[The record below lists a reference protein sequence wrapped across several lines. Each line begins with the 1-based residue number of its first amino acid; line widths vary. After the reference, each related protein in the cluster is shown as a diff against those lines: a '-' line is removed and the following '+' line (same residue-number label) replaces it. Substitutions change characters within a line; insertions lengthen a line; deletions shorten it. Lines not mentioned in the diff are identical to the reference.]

1 MAEVFRDALG
11 VPHIRATD
19 VRDLADAQGEVTA
32 RDRGWQ
38 IEVDRLRAAGR
49 LSELIGE
56 SGLDWDVFARRAR
69 IDDTAH
75 RAFAALDEETSAFV
89 SAYTAGVRRGMDAAG
104 RHASEFGLLDEAFGD
119 ARPLT
124 PWAEHDPLGILHVA
138 HVLFSTFPHVLWR
151 ERVAT
156 VLGDEWV
163 DAFVGDDTSPTG
175 GSNAWALHGSRTA
188 SGSPIV
194 AGDPHRMFELPGPY
208 QQVRLACGEFDV
220 VGLAFPGVPGVP
232 HFGHTGDAAWGITN
246 AIAHSVDVFEE
257 RLRARDGGY
266 EAWGRSGWEPV
277 DVVRHR
283 IVVRGGTTVE
293 VEALETARGCIVTDL
308 QEADGALRAWSI
320 RHPARTNAD
329 LGVGAIL
336 PLLRA
341 RSARDVIT
349 AFSRWV
355 DPVNRVLAADRNGDV
370 LSATVGTV
378 PRRDRAERRRVL
390 SVATT
395 EPAPDR
401 ERIDAVAVHD
411 FAVDANERP
420 TAASIDL
427 GWAYPSAH
435 RATRIAQLLGTLDP
449 RTVAELG
456 PVWGDTESGSAAAL
470 LPLLPA
476 GEIPPTAAAVRD
488 LLATWDGRADA
499 DSEAAGVFGAWRNA
513 LVRAVTEHP
522 ALSPL
527 QEPHPFGAVF
537 DPWMRME
544 AQVASALDR
553 ILRHPALRDDAP
565 ALVRASLEQ
574 AADAQPWGST
584 HRMLPLHVLAEVPD
598 AVAPGANL
606 SISLS
611 GDGDAVR
618 CTGSTPGVTDRAW
631 RGSVARWAWDLS
643 DRQKSVW
650 SVPFGAS
657 GDPDSAHFADQLGDW
672 AAITPTRIVTD
683 WSALRAD
690 HPTGAA

>member
-1 MAEVFRDALG
+1 MAELFRDALG

-19 VRDLADAQGEVTA
+19 ARDLADAQGEVTA

-38 IEVDRLRAAGR
+38 IEVDRLRSAGR

-56 SGLDWDVFARRAR
+56 AGLDWDVFARRAR
-69 IDDTAH
+69 IDGTA
-75 RAFAALDEETSAFV
+75 RQAFAALDEDTSAFV
-89 SAYTAGVRRGMDAAG
+89 RAYTAGVRRGMDAAG
-104 RHASEFGLLDEAFGD
+104 KHASEFRVLDELFGD

-124 PWAEHDPLGILHVA
+124 PWADHDPLGVLHVA

-156 VLGDEWV
+156 VLGDDWV
-163 DAFVGDDTSPTG
+163 DVFVGDDTSPTG
-175 GSNAWALHGSRTA
+175 GSNAWALHGSRTQ

-208 QQVRLACGEFDV
+208 QQVRLACEEFDV
-220 VGLAFPGVPGVP
+220 IGLAFPGVPGVP

-266 EAWGRSGWEPV
+266 DAWGPSGWAPV

-283 IVVRGGTTVE
+283 IAVRGGTTVE
-293 VEALETARGCIVTDL
+293 VEALETAHGCIVTDL
-308 QEADGALRAWSI
+308 QEADGALRAWSM
-320 RHPARTNAD
+320 RHPARTGAD
-329 LGVGAIL
+329 LGFGAIL

-341 RSARDVIT
+341 RTAQDVIT

-355 DPVNRVLAADRNGDV
+355 DPVNRVLAADRAGDV

-390 SVATT
+390 PAATT
-395 EPAPDR
+395 APAPDR
-401 ERIDAVAVHD
+401 ERIGAVAVHD
-411 FAVDANERP
+411 GAVDANERP
-420 TAASIDL
+420 SAGSIDF

-435 RATRIAQLLGTLDP
+435 RAARITQLLGAIDP
-449 RTVAELG
+449 RTVDEFG
-456 PVWGDTESGSAAAL
+456 PIWGDTESGAAVSILA
-470 LPLLPA
+470 LLPA
-476 GEIPPTAAAVRD
+476 GELPPSAAGVRD
-488 LLATWDGRADA
+488 LLAAWDGRADA
-499 DSEAAGVFGAWRNA
+499 DSAAAGVFGAWRNA
-513 LVRAVTEHP
+513 LVRAVTAHP

-537 DPWMRME
+537 DPWMRVE
-544 AQVASALDR
+544 GQVASVLAR
-553 ILRHPALRDDAP
+553 ILQHPALRDDAA
-565 ALVRASLEQ
+565 ALVRATLEE
-574 AADAQPWGST
+574 AADAQRWGAT
-584 HRMLPLHVLAEVPD
+584 HRMLPLHVLAEVRG
-598 AVAPGANL
+598 AAAPGENL
-606 SISLS
+606 DIPLS

-618 CTGSTPGVTDRAW
+618 CTGSTPGLTDRAW
-631 RGSVARWAWDLS
+631 RGSVARWAWDLA
-643 DRQKSVW
+643 DRQQSVW

-657 GDPDSAHFADQLGDW
+657 GDPDSAHFADQLDDW
-672 AAITPTRIVTD
+672 AAIDPTRIVTD